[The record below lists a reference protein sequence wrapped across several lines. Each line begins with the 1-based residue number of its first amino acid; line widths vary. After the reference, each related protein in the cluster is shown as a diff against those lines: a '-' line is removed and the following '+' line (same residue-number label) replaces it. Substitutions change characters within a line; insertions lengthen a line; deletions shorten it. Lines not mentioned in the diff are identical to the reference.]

1 MTKKPCEVLDTP
13 MTDHQRVQ
21 LQPAYVIHQRPYRD
35 TSALVE
41 VFSENHGRCTLVAKG
56 VKRPKSKIRGL
67 LQPFQPL
74 LLSWISRSELGTLTD
89 AELYARPVTLKSRYL
104 ASAFYLN
111 ELIHHFLHRNDPHD
125 DLFNR
130 YHTTLGQLQQ
140 LSGTREDDLTW
151 QVILRRF
158 ELEMLQAIGYGLVLD
173 HDVKTRS
180 PVEAEA
186 HYDYQLGHG
195 PVRIVDD
202 HEEQQGI
209 RISGTALLDLLD
221 DQRLL
226 TKIHQPD
233 EALLQILREAKRLLR
248 SVIDYHLGPKT
259 LHSRQLVAGLS
270 RPSPELQE

>member
-1 MTKKPCEVLDTP
+1 

-74 LLSWISRSELGTLTD
+74 LLSWVSRSELGTLTD
-89 AELYARPVTLKSRYL
+89 AELFARPVMLKSRYL

-111 ELIHHFLHRNDPHD
+111 ELIHYFLHRNDPHD
-125 DLFNR
+125 ELFNR
-130 YHTTLGQLQQ
+130 YHTTLGQLHR
-140 LSGTREDDLTW
+140 LTGTREDDLMW

-158 ELEMLQAIGYGLVLD
+158 ELELLQSIGYGLVLD

-180 PVEAEA
+180 PVAA
-186 HYDYQLGHG
+186 GSFYDYQLGHG
-195 PVRIVDD
+195 PVRILDEHD
-202 HEEQQGI
+202 EQQGI
-209 RISGTALLDLLD
+209 RISGVTLLDLMD
-221 DQRLL
+221 DRRLL
-226 TKIHQPD
+226 AKIQQPD

-259 LHSRQLVAGLS
+259 LHSRQLVTGLS
-270 RPSPELQE
+270 RPSPELEG